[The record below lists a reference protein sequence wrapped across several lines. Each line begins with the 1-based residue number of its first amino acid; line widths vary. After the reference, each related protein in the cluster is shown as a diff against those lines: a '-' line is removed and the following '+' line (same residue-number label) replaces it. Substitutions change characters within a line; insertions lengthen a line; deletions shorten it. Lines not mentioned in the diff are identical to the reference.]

1 MGLCLR
7 GEEVFPGGFI
17 LYRGAPQAGAKG
29 TSARKGH
36 IVNPNYALKA
46 EHSKGSSP
54 SVGEGLVPSPF
65 TGDHKGL
72 PYKDLLRLGPR
83 ETISPERAAL

>member
-1 MGLCLR
+1 
-7 GEEVFPGGFI
+7 
-17 LYRGAPQAGAKG
+17 
-29 TSARKGH
+29 
-36 IVNPNYALKA
+36 VNPNYALKA

-65 TGDHKGL
+65 TVDHKGL

-83 ETISPERAAL
+83 EIISPERAAL